1 MHFPTKKEVE
11 VLKAKG
17 NIIPVY
23 RKVSLGDET
32 PISVIEKL
40 DGDDDDFFLL
50 ESGKGPENI
59 ARYSFLGYQPF
70 MTFRSKGNEV
80 RIKKEDETLE
90 FNDEKPLEVLKEI
103 VDKYN
108 PVKIDGL
115 PKFHGGGIGYYSYDV
130 GRFFEELP
138 VDADDDLE
146 IPEIFFVF
154 TDTVIVFDH
163 FAEELI
169 VVSNLMLGD
178 GQEDVEKLYT
188 RAIESID
195 LIIKQIEENEYQDE
209 IREFKDLTF
218 NEDDLDYN
226 ASFTR
231 DGFAD
236 AVRQAKEYI
245 KAGDIFQVNL
255 SVRVDAPVTEEPFT
269 IYKVLRKLNP
279 SPYMAYLNFGELQI
293 VSSSPELLVRSFNG
307 EVETRPIA
315 GTRPRGKTPEE
326 TQALAD
332 ELINHPKER
341 AEHIMLVDLERNDLG
356 RVADYGTVEVDEL
369 MVIEEYSH
377 VIHIVSNVKGKLHQ
391 DKDRFDILRGVF
403 PGGTITG
410 APKVRTM
417 EIIEELEPV
426 RRGPYTGAIG
436 FLGFG
441 EEMELNIV
449 IRTMVI
455 KNGRAYVQAG
465 AGIVD
470 DSIPENEYEESLKKA
485 EALLK
490 TITIVEEGDFNDSDD
505 R

>member
-1 MHFPTKKEVE
+1 MIAKLYFPNKEKIKK
-11 VLKAKG
+11 LKKQG
-17 NIIPVY
+17 NVIPIY
-23 RKVSLGDET
+23 RKVALKEET
-32 PISVIEKL
+32 PVSVIEKL
-40 DGDDDDFFLL
+40 EGEDEDFFLL
-50 ESGKGPENI
+50 ESGKGPNNI
-59 ARYSFLGYQPF
+59 ARYSFLGYKPF
-70 MTFRSKGNEV
+70 MTFRSKGNQITIEKEEETITEV
-80 RIKKEDETLE
+80 D
-90 FNDEKPLEVLKEI
+90 NPLQKLNQI
-103 VDKYN
+103 MDDYQ
-108 PVKIDGL
+108 PVKVDEL
-115 PKFHGGGIGYYSYDV
+115 PKFYGGAIGYFSYDV
-130 GRFFEELP
+130 GRFFEDLP
-138 VDADDDLE
+138 TEAEDDLE
-146 IPEIFFVF
+146 LPEIFFAF
-154 TDTVIVFDH
+154 TDTIIVFDH

-169 VVSNLMLGD
+169 VVKNLMLEND
-178 GQEDVEKLYT
+178 KIEKLYDQAKET
-188 RAIESID
+188 IDSIIE
-195 LIIKQIEENEYQDE
+195 QIEENKYQDE
-209 IREFKDLTF
+209 IEECEDLAF
-218 NEDDLDYN
+218 NEEDLDYD
-226 ASFTR
+226 ASFSR
-231 DGFAD
+231 EDFAN
-236 AVRQAKEYI
+236 AVRKAKKYI
-245 KAGDIFQVNL
+245 RDGDIFQVNL
-255 SVRVDAPVTEEPFT
+255 SVRVDTPVTEDSFT

-293 VSSSPELLVRSFNG
+293 VSSSPELLVRALDG

-315 GTRPRGKTPEE
+315 GTRPRGETKEE
-326 TQALAD
+326 TQDLAD

-377 VIHIVSNVKGKLHQ
+377 VIHIVSNVRGELHE
-391 DKDRFDILRGVF
+391 DKDRIDILRAVF

-455 KNGRAYVQAG
+455 KDGMAHVQAG

-470 DSIPENEYEESLKKA
+470 DSIPEKEYEESLKKA

-490 TITIVEEGDFNDSDD
+490 TITIVEEDVT
-505 R
+505 

>member
-1 MHFPTKKEVE
+1 MGE
-11 VLKAKG
+11 KG
-17 NIIPVY
+17 NIIPIY
-23 RKVSLGDET
+23 RKIALNDET

-40 DGDDDDFFLL
+40 GGDDKEFFLL

-70 MTFRSKGNEV
+70 MTFRSKGNQINIKNEEE
-80 RIKKEDETLE
+80 RIELTDDPLQKLSELMDE
-90 FNDEKPLEVLKEI
+90 
-103 VDKYN
+103 YQ
-108 PVKIDGL
+108 PVKVDGL
-115 PKFHGGGIGYYSYDV
+115 PKFYGGGIGCFNYDV

-138 VDADDDLE
+138 TDAEDDLE
-146 IPEIFFVF
+146 LPEIYFTF

-163 FAEELI
+163 FADELLVI
-169 VVSNLMLGD
+169 ANMMLDEGEINELYD
-178 GQEDVEKLYT
+178 QAVE
-188 RAIESID
+188 RID
-195 LIIKQIEENEYQDE
+195 WIIDQLEENEYQDE
-209 IREFKDLTF
+209 IKEFTGDLAF
-218 NEDDLDYN
+218 NEDDLDYE
-226 ASFTR
+226 ASFSR
-231 DGFAD
+231 EEFAN
-236 AVRQAKEYI
+236 AVRKAKEYI

-255 SVRVDAPVTEEPFT
+255 SVRVDTPITEDPFT
-269 IYKVLRKLNP
+269 VYKVLRKLNP
-279 SPYMAYLNFGELQI
+279 SPYMAYLNFGDLQI
-293 VSSSPELLVRSFNG
+293 VSSSPELLVRSLDG
-307 EVETRPIA
+307 VVETRPIA
-315 GTRPRGKTPEE
+315 GTRPRGKTKKE

-356 RVADYGTVEVDEL
+356 RVSDYGTVEVDEL

-377 VIHIVSNVKGKLHQ
+377 VIHIVSNVRGELHQ
-391 DKDRFDILRGVF
+391 DKDRFDILRAAF

-426 RRGPYTGAIG
+426 RRGPYTGSIG

-455 KNGRAYVQAG
+455 KDGRAYIQAG

-470 DSIPENEYEESLKKA
+470 DSIPEKEYEESLKKA

-490 TITIVEEGDFNDSDD
+490 TITLVEKGDIK
-505 R
+505 

>member
-1 MHFPTKKEVE
+1 MTDKLHFPTREKVE
-11 VLKAKG
+11 VLEQRG
-17 NIIPVY
+17 NIIPIY
-23 RKVSLGDET
+23 RKVALNDET

-40 DGDDDDFFLL
+40 EGDDEDFFLL

-59 ARYSFLGYQPF
+59 ARYSFLGYRPF
-70 MTFRSKGNEV
+70 MTFRSKGNQITIEKEGET
-80 RIKKEDETLE
+80 IKRTGE
-90 FNDEKPLEVLKEI
+90 PLQVLKGIMDDFQPVEI
-103 VDKYN
+103 AE
-108 PVKIDGL
+108 L
-115 PKFHGGGIGYYSYDV
+115 PKFYGGGVGYFSYDV

-138 VDADDDLE
+138 AEAEDDLE
-146 IPEIFFVF
+146 LPEIFFAF
-154 TDTVIVFDH
+154 TDVVIVFDH

-169 VVSNLMLGD
+169 IINNLMLDD
-178 GQEDVEKLYT
+178 GEVEDLYEQ
-188 RAIESID
+188 AIDQID
-195 LIIKQIEENEYQDE
+195 LIIKQIWENDYQSP
-209 IREFKDLTF
+209 IREFADLAF
-218 NEDDLDYN
+218 NEEDLDYE
-226 ASFTR
+226 ASFSR

-236 AVRQAKEYI
+236 AVRKAKEYI

-255 SVRVDAPVTEEPFT
+255 SVRVDAPVTEEPLT

-293 VSSSPELLVRSFNG
+293 VSSSPELLVRSLDG

-315 GTRPRGKTPEE
+315 GTRPRGETKEE
-326 TQALAD
+326 TKALAK

-356 RVADYGTVEVDEL
+356 RVSDYGTVEVDEL

-377 VIHIVSNVKGKLHQ
+377 VIHIVSNVRGELHEE
-391 DKDRFDILRGVF
+391 KDRFDVLRAAF

-417 EIIEELEPV
+417 EIIEELEHV
-426 RRGPYTGAIG
+426 RRGPYTGSIG

-455 KNGRAYVQAG
+455 KDDMAHVQAG

-470 DSIPENEYEESLKKA
+470 DSIPEKEYEESLKKA

-490 TITIVEEGDFNDSDD
+490 TITIVEEGDII
-505 R
+505 

>member
-1 MHFPTKKEVE
+1 MYFPTKEELE
-11 VLKAKG
+11 VLAEEG
-17 NIIPVY
+17 NLIPVY
-23 RKVSLGDET
+23 RKIPLNDET

-40 DGDDDDFFLL
+40 DGSSDDFFLL

-59 ARYSFLGYQPF
+59 ARYSFLGYKPF
-70 MTFRSKGNEV
+70 MVFRSKGDK
-80 RIKKEDETLE
+80 ITITKEEE
-90 FNDEKPLEVLKEI
+90 IIEKTGHPLIELKQIMDQYQPVE
-103 VDKYN
+103 VDK
-108 PVKIDGL
+108 L
-115 PKFHGGGIGYYSYDV
+115 PKFYGGAIGYFSYDV

-138 VDADDDLE
+138 TDAEDDLE
-146 IPEIFFVF
+146 LPEIFFAF
-154 TDTVIVFDH
+154 TDRVIVFDH
-163 FAEELI
+163 VAEELI
-169 VVSNLMLGD
+169 IISNLRLEQGEVDNLYAQAQEEID
-178 GQEDVEKLYT
+178 GIIT
-188 RAIESID
+188 AITGND
-195 LIIKQIEENEYQDE
+195 YQDE
-209 IREFKDLTF
+209 IKDFSDTDLAF
-218 NEDDLDYN
+218 NEEDLDYN
-226 ASFTR
+226 ASFSR
-231 DGFAD
+231 DEFAA

-255 SVRVDAPVTEEPFT
+255 SVRVDAPVTEDSFT

-279 SPYMAYLNFGELQI
+279 SPYMAYLNFGELEI
-293 VSSSPELLVRSFNG
+293 VSSSPELLVRSLDG
-307 EVETRPIA
+307 VVETRPIA
-315 GTRPRGKTPEE
+315 GTRPRGE
-326 TQALAD
+326 TEDETEALAD

-377 VIHIVSNVKGKLHQ
+377 VIHIVSNVRGALHEN
-391 DKDRFDILRGVF
+391 KDRFDILRGVF

-455 KNGRAYVQAG
+455 KDGRAYIQAG

-470 DSIPENEYEESLKKA
+470 DSIPEKEYEESLKKA

-490 TITIVEEGDFNDSDD
+490 TITLVEEGDIQ
-505 R
+505 

>member
-1 MHFPTKKEVE
+1 MYSPAEEELEALEK
-11 VLKAKG
+11 KG

-23 RKVSLGDET
+23 KKVSLNEET
-32 PISVIEKL
+32 PISVMEKL
-40 DGDDDDFFLL
+40 EGDDSQFFLL

-59 ARYSFLGYQPF
+59 ARYSFLGYQPY
-70 MTFRSKGNEV
+70 MTFKSKGYQVEITEQGEV
-80 RIKKEDETLE
+80 TEVEV
-90 FNDEKPLEVLKEI
+90 NPLQKLKEI
-103 VDKYN
+103 MDSYQ

-115 PKFHGGGIGYYSYDV
+115 PKFYGGAIGYFSYDV

-138 VDADDDLE
+138 EDAEDDLE
-146 IPEIFFVF
+146 IPEVYFVF
-154 TDTVIVFDH
+154 TDTVFIFDH
-163 FAEELI
+163 FADELM
-169 VVSNLMLGD
+169 VVVNIHLDRGETKELYGQAREKIEGIINNLKEQD
-178 GQEDVEKLYT
+178 
-188 RAIESID
+188 
-195 LIIKQIEENEYQDE
+195 YQDQ
-209 IREFKDLTF
+209 IREFDDISF
-218 NEDDLDYN
+218 NEEDLDYQ
-226 ASFTR
+226 ASFTK

-279 SPYMAYLNFGELQI
+279 SPYMAYLNFGDLQI
-293 VSSSPELLVRSFNG
+293 VSSSPELLVRSLDG
-307 EVETRPIA
+307 KVETRPIA
-315 GTRPRGKTPEE
+315 GTRPRGETKEE
-326 TQALAD
+326 TEALAE

-356 RVADYGTVEVDEL
+356 RVSDYGSVEVNEL

-377 VIHIVSNVKGKLHQ
+377 VIHIVSNVRGKLHE
-391 DKDRFDILRGVF
+391 DSDRFDTLRAVF

-455 KNGRAYVQAG
+455 QDGRAYVQAG

-470 DSIPENEYEESLKKA
+470 DSIPRKEYDESLKKA

-490 TITIVEEGDFNDSDD
+490 TITIVEKGDIYDSDD